1 MIVPLAVMQK
11 EARKKGYAVP
21 HFLGAN
27 FEMTLAAIEAAK
39 ECGSPLALG
48 FAPEVFAMI
57 PLEYAVP
64 MLREAADRATV
75 PVSIQLEHGTGYEI
89 LARAISLGMQSVMF
103 DGSHLPVEENTQKT
117 KEIVKMAHAFGC
129 DVEAELGYVGGSAL
143 CDIESKESRETD
155 PDIVLEFIQQS
166 QVDSLAISFGN
177 VHGRYRGE
185 AKLNYALVEKIAGMT
200 EVPLTMHGGS
210 GLTKEQYKKSIEAG
224 ISNIH
229 FYTNITLGLWKSLEE
244 LAKKRNSQPVYH
256 EICGATIAYF
266 KKEILNIMEIC
277 KSAGKA

>member
-89 LARAISLGMQSVMF
+89 LARAISLGMQSVMC
-103 DGSHLPVEENTQKT
+103 DGSHLPVEENIQKT
-117 KEIVKMAHAFGC
+117 KEIVKIAH
-129 DVEAELGYVGGSAL
+129 SAL
-143 CDIESKESRETD
+143 LLQSKHNC
-155 PDIVLEFIQQS
+155 P
-166 QVDSLAISFGN
+166 
-177 VHGRYRGE
+177 
-185 AKLNYALVEKIAGMT
+185 
-200 EVPLTMHGGS
+200 
-210 GLTKEQYKKSIEAG
+210 TKDRLLLIRR
-224 ISNIH
+224 
-229 FYTNITLGLWKSLEE
+229 FRL
-244 LAKKRNSQPVYH
+244 
-256 EICGATIAYF
+256 
-266 KKEILNIMEIC
+266 
-277 KSAGKA
+277 

>member
-1 MIVPLAVMQK
+1 MIVPLAAMQK

-103 DGSHLPVEENTQKT
+103 DGSHLPVEENIQKT
-117 KEIVKMAHAFGC
+117 KEIVKWHM
-129 DVEAELGYVGGSAL
+129 L
-143 CDIESKESRETD
+143 
-155 PDIVLEFIQQS
+155 
-166 QVDSLAISFGN
+166 
-177 VHGRYRGE
+177 
-185 AKLNYALVEKIAGMT
+185 LVAMWRLSWAMW
-200 EVPLTMHGGS
+200 EVPLFVILRAKRVGKQI
-210 GLTKEQYKKSIEAG
+210 LTLCLSLFNKVRWIPLLFPSVMFMEG
-224 ISNIH
+224 IGEKQN
-229 FYTNITLGLWKSLEE
+229 
-244 LAKKRNSQPVYH
+244 
-256 EICGATIAYF
+256 
-266 KKEILNIMEIC
+266 
-277 KSAGKA
+277 

>member
-75 PVSIQLEHGTGYEI
+75 PVSIQLEHGKGYEI

-103 DGSHLPVEENTQKT
+103 DGSHLPVEENIQKP
-117 KEIVKMAHAFGC
+117 
-129 DVEAELGYVGGSAL
+129 
-143 CDIESKESRETD
+143 R
-155 PDIVLEFIQQS
+155 
-166 QVDSLAISFGN
+166 
-177 VHGRYRGE
+177 
-185 AKLNYALVEKIAGMT
+185 KL
-200 EVPLTMHGGS
+200 
-210 GLTKEQYKKSIEAG
+210 
-224 ISNIH
+224 
-229 FYTNITLGLWKSLEE
+229 
-244 LAKKRNSQPVYH
+244 
-256 EICGATIAYF
+256 
-266 KKEILNIMEIC
+266 
-277 KSAGKA
+277 

>member
-11 EARKKGYAVP
+11 EARKKGFAVP

-75 PVSIQLEHGTGYEI
+75 PVSIQLEHGKGYEI

-103 DGSHLPVEENTQKT
+103 DGSHLPVEENIQKT
-117 KEIVKMAHAFGC
+117 KEIVKMA
-129 DVEAELGYVGGSAL
+129 L
-143 CDIESKESRETD
+143 
-155 PDIVLEFIQQS
+155 
-166 QVDSLAISFGN
+166 
-177 VHGRYRGE
+177 
-185 AKLNYALVEKIAGMT
+185 LVAMLRLSWVT
-200 EVPLTMHGGS
+200 WEVPLFVI
-210 GLTKEQYKKSIEAG
+210 LR
-224 ISNIH
+224 
-229 FYTNITLGLWKSLEE
+229 
-244 LAKKRNSQPVYH
+244 AKKVGKR
-256 EICGATIAYF
+256 
-266 KKEILNIMEIC
+266 ILTLCLSLFNKVRWIPLLFPLVMFMEGIGE
-277 KSAGKA
+277 KQN